1 MRFLLVN
8 FEYPPIGGG
17 AGRVTQILAEE
28 LEKAGHEVVILTSKY
43 REKSGVTKKG
53 NISIHRIWALRK
65 HFDRTKFIEMFSFI
79 VSAVFKLKSIVKGYS
94 IDSAIIFF
102 SIPCGPVGLA
112 LKKFHDVPYV
122 VSMHGMDVPGAD
134 KTLNTVHK
142 IVAPAR
148 RKVLKESLANVAV
161 SRSFKK
167 QSESVDKLPV
177 EYIPNGVRTDFF
189 KPVEELQSKD
199 EYFRMIFVGRFHPV
213 KNLEYLLER
222 LKEIC
227 DINKRIKLMMVGNG
241 PLMERLKE
249 LSHELGIDD
258 NIEWYPWVDQ
268 KELVRLYNKADC
280 FVLLSHYEGMPLTAL
295 EAMSCGLPIVAS
307 KVLGNVEV
315 VREAENGYLFELDK
329 PGDFVSRIL
338 DIADNK
344 EIADKF
350 SQYSRKWMIEE
361 FAWNKIANKFVRL
374 FEEKKN
380 E

>member
-28 LEKAGHEVVILTSKY
+28 LEKIGHEVVILTSKY
-43 REKSGVTKKG
+43 QEKSGVTKKG

-79 VSAVFKLKSIVKGYS
+79 ISAVFKLKGIVKEYS

-112 LKKFHDVPYV
+112 LKKFHNIPYV

-134 KTLNTVHK
+134 KTLNTVHN
-142 IVAPAR
+142 IVAPIR
-148 RKVLKESLANVAV
+148 RKVLKGSLANVAV
-161 SRSFKK
+161 SKSFKK
-167 QSESVDKLPV
+167 QSEAIDKFPV

-189 KPVEELQSKD
+189 KPIEEYQIKD
-199 EYFRMIFVGRFHPV
+199 EYFRLIFVGRFHPV
-213 KNLEYLLER
+213 KNLEYLLKR

-227 DINKRIKLMMVGNG
+227 EINNKIKLMMVGNG
-241 PLMERLKE
+241 PLMERLKA
-249 LSHELGIDD
+249 LSHDLGIED

-268 KELVRLYNKADC
+268 KELVRLYNHADC

-295 EAMSCGLPIVAS
+295 EAMSCGLPFVAS

-315 VREAENGYLFELDK
+315 VRHGENGFLFELDK
-329 PGDFVSRIL
+329 PKDFVSSIL
-338 DIADNK
+338 EIAEKK
-344 EIADKF
+344 EIAERF
-350 SQYSRKWMIEE
+350 SKYSRKWMLEE

-374 FEEKKN
+374 FKDKKHG
-380 E
+380 